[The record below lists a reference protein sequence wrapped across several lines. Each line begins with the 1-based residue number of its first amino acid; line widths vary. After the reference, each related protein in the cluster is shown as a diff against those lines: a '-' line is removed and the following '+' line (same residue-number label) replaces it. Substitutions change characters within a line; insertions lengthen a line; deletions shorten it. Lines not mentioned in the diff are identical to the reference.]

1 MPTFVLTDETKMTA
15 HGFMLMTSGGRL
27 ERFKENPVMLD
38 SHDESK
44 VIGKWTNLR
53 TEGNRLVADTE
64 FDKEDPEAMKLQG
77 KVERGYIRGASMGI
91 QINDAE
97 MLDMPGIG
105 KVPVLTDWELLEA
118 SLVAVPSNAGSLR
131 LYANDGKTLLKAEEI
146 KLSIASIINQKQTM
160 EKITLSAESC
170 KALGIGKEPEL
181 VELNAAIMEL
191 SAKNT
196 ALEAAKAIAEKALSD
211 HRAALAAEL
220 VDTAIKEG
228 RLTADRKESF
238 VKLATTDY
246 KQAQDIIASLP
257 AKQTFS
263 DKTRTGGKAPADRE
277 GWDYMRWLKED
288 SKGLSA
294 LQKNDPEAFATL
306 KAGYKSVN

>member
-1 MPTFVLTDETKMTA
+1 MPTFVLNDEANMTA
-15 HGFMLMTSGGRL
+15 HGFMLMTSGGKL

-44 VIGKWTNLR
+44 VIGKWLNLR
-53 TEGNRLVADTE
+53 VDGNRLVADTE
-64 FDKEDPEAMKLQG
+64 FDKEDPEAVKLQG

-91 QINDAE
+91 RINDAE
-97 MLDMPGIG
+97 MLDVPGMG

-131 LYANDGKTLLKAEEI
+131 LYAGDGKTLLKAEEI

-170 KALGIGKEPEL
+170 KALGIGKEPEQA
-181 VELNAAIMEL
+181 ELNAAIMEL

-196 ALEAAKAIAEKALSD
+196 TLAAAKAAAEKELAD
-211 HRAALAAEL
+211 HRANLAAAL
-220 VDTAIKEG
+220 VDGAIKEG

-263 DKTRTGGKAPADRE
+263 DKTHTGSKTPDRE

-288 SKGLSA
+288 GKGLTA
-294 LQKNDPEAFATL
+294 MQKNDPEAFATL